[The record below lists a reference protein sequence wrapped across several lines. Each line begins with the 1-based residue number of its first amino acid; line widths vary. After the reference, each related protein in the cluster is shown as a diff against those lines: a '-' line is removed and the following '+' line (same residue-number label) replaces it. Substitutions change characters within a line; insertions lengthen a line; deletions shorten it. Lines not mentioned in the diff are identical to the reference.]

1 MTNTAIVIGAGAGGL
16 ATAIRLSNMGLQVM
30 VFEKNPLAGGKIG
43 QIREQGYRF
52 DTGPSLF
59 TLPHLVEELTP
70 DSFPPLEY
78 RKLETISRYFFD
90 DGTVFTA
97 PADPGHFAG
106 EIARVTG
113 EDQEKVLKY
122 LNNAAELYI
131 LSSPIF
137 LYSAFHRFS
146 KLFTSNNLGVLTGM
160 LKFNPFRSMHTH
172 NRKAFTTD
180 KTVQLFD
187 RYATYNGSDPYRAPA
202 TLNMIAH
209 LEHNLGAYFPAGG
222 MIRIVEHL
230 QQIAVKAGVIFHFNK
245 EVEEILMDKKRASG
259 VLAGGQIYRA
269 GLVVSAG
276 DIFKTWSRL
285 IRHARAP
292 RAVKHPDLST
302 SAMIFYLGVKR
313 TFGQLDLHNIFF
325 SGNYREEFRSL
336 SPRGLSAPYEDP
348 TVYIYNS
355 SHLNPSD
362 APPGCSNLFV
372 MINVPHD
379 RGENWE
385 ELAHTARKYIMKK
398 LQGHGIDL
406 STGIDFERVATPAS
420 IEEMTMS
427 TAGALYGNSSNSAMS
442 AFNRHPNF
450 SRNIKNLFFAGGSV
464 HPGGGIPLCLA
475 SAKIVEQEVKSYLKE
490 RP

>member
-1 MTNTAIVIGAGAGGL
+1 MSKTAIVIGAGVGGL
-16 ATAIRLSNMGLQVM
+16 ATAIRLSNKGLRVS
-30 VFEKNPLAGGKIG
+30 VFDKNPVAGGKIG
-43 QIREQGYRF
+43 QISAQGYRF

-70 DSFPPLEY
+70 ESAPSLEY
-78 RKLETISRYFFD
+78 KKLDTISRYFYE
-90 DGTVFTA
+90 DGSVFTA
-97 PADPGHFAG
+97 PADPENFAS
-106 EIARVTG
+106 EIARVHG
-113 EDQEKVLKY
+113 ESREKVLKY
-122 LNNAAELYI
+122 LNNAAELYN

-137 LYSAFHRFS
+137 LYSAFHRLS
-146 KLFTSNNLGVLTGM
+146 RLFTSNNLGVLTGM
-160 LKFNPFRSMHTH
+160 LKFNPFRSMHAH
-172 NRKAFTTD
+172 NRKTFKND

-222 MIRIVEHL
+222 MIRITEHL
-230 QQIAVKAGVIFHFNK
+230 QHIAVKAGVKFHFNE
-245 EVEEILMDKKRASG
+245 EVEEILIDKKRASG
-259 VLAGGQIYRA
+259 VVAMGQNYPA
-269 GLVVSAG
+269 DLVVSAG

-285 IRHARAP
+285 ISQARTP
-292 RAVKHPDLST
+292 RTVKHPRLST
-302 SAMIFYLGVKR
+302 SAMIFYLGVGR
-313 TFGQLDLHNIFF
+313 TFEQLDLHNIFF

-336 SPRGLSAPYEDP
+336 SPRGNSSPYEDP

-355 SHLNPSD
+355 SCLNPSD

-385 ELAHTARKYIMKK
+385 ELAKTARIYILKK
-398 LQGHGIDL
+398 LKGHGIDL
-406 STGIDFERVATPAS
+406 STGIEFERVATPAS

-450 SRNIKNLFFAGGSV
+450 SRSIKNLFFAGGSV

-475 SAKIVEQEVKSYLKE
+475 SAKIVEQEVLSYLND
-490 RP
+490 RS